1 MRGISHGGKAN
12 LHLEP
17 FSYVGWSR
25 GTCRVEMASP
35 KQRPLQALSLVHA
48 PSTPPGGIEA
58 EVVDIRKDEPRN
70 LGSRLERLFNRWE
83 EGDLRTTD
91 IEGAES
97 VYLEN
102 VTCDNVTG
110 GRVTIGEGCRI
121 RGSVTYM
128 ESIEVHPDARLE
140 NPPQQ
145 AQPEG

>member
-1 MRGISHGGKAN
+1 MFNIGGRLTTRTLNAW
-12 LHLEP
+12 LSRDR
-17 FSYVGWSR
+17 SYV
-25 GTCRVEMASP
+25 ED
-35 KQRPLQALSLVHA
+35 
-48 PSTPPGGIEA
+48 GIEA
-58 EVVDIRKDEPRN
+58 EVVDIRKDEPRD

-83 EGDLRTTD
+83 EEGDLRTTD
-91 IEGAES
+91 IKGAES

-121 RGSVTYM
+121 RGSVTYT
-128 ESIEVHPDARLE
+128 ESVEVHPDARLE